1 MLSALRRANRDKKV
15 FVGLSGGVDSS
26 VAAFLLKKEGYGVT
40 GIHIRGYNVDGC
52 ADDDALVARRA
63 AEKIGIPF
71 YVWNMEREYKE
82 SVVDYMVSAYGSG
95 ITPNPDVMCNKE
107 IKFGLFFEKA
117 RLLGADYIA
126 TGHYALLDADKHIL
140 RLAKDGSKDQTY
152 FLWTLKRDTL
162 EKTLFPLGNLL
173 KSEVRKIAAKA
184 GLPNAARKDS
194 QGICFLG
201 KLKMADFLSRYIKE
215 SPGPIMG
222 PEGKILGT
230 HRGLSFYTLGQRHLG
245 IEGMGGGKSLYV
257 AKKDAD
263 KNSLILVPEN
273 HPLLFTE
280 KVSLTGIN
288 LVLGE
293 PEKGSD
299 VLVRV
304 RYRTPSVEARL
315 SPVKGGKGI
324 LSFKKPVL
332 FVAPGQSAVFYSREG
347 EMLGGGIIA

>member
-1 MLSALRRANRDKKV
+1 MLSALRRVNKNKKV

-26 VAAFLLKKEGYGVT
+26 VAAFLLKKRGYDVT

-52 ADDDALVARRA
+52 ADDDALMARRA

-82 SVVDYMVSAYGSG
+82 SVVDYMVSAYSLG

-107 IKFGLFFEKA
+107 IKFGLFLEKA

-152 FLWTLKRDTL
+152 FLWTLKRDIL
-162 EKTLFPLGNLL
+162 ERTLFPLGDLL

-201 KLKMADFLSRYIKE
+201 KLKMADFLLRYIKE
-215 SPGPIMG
+215 NPGPIMD

-245 IEGMGGGKSLYV
+245 IKGMGGGESLYV

-263 KNSLILVPEN
+263 KNSLVLAPEN

-280 KVSLTGIN
+280 KVSLTDIN
-288 LVLGE
+288 LVLGGFGKE
-293 PEKGSD
+293 SD

-304 RYRTPSVEARL
+304 RYRTPLVEAKL
-315 SPVKGGKGI
+315 SAVKGGKGT
-324 LSFKKPVL
+324 LSLKKPVL
-332 FVAPGQSAVFYSREG
+332 FVAPGQSAVFYSSEG
-347 EMLGGGIIA
+347 EMMGGGIIA